1 VTPAFLLRWL
11 SAFVFTQ
18 IVEVP
23 IYRRTLHPSFWVA
36 FGASAITHPLVWL
49 FLWSH
54 AWRAP
59 FIVQAIAVELFA
71 WWVEA
76 AYFALFFR
84 RPRAL
89 LWTFVANAA
98 SLALGLVSNALFG
111 WP

>member
-1 VTPAFLLRWL
+1 LFFLRWL

-49 FLWSH
+49 FLGSRVWH
-54 AWRAP
+54 AP
-59 FIVQAIAVELFA
+59 FLWQATAAELFA
-71 WWVEA
+71 WWAEA
-76 AYFALFFR
+76 AYFKLVFG
-84 RPRAL
+84 RPNAL
-89 LWTFVANAA
+89 LWTFVANVA
-98 SLALGLVSNALFG
+98 SLVLGLVANALFG